1 MANKANLDRFCQR
14 IMYVYIYI
22 YIIYA
27 YLAYMHID
35 KICTVQMYANTL
47 YMCACIDKCVYMYG
61 IYMDAKYYIELF
73 I

>member
-1 MANKANLDRFCQR
+1 
-14 IMYVYIYI
+14 
-22 YIIYA
+22 
-27 YLAYMHID
+27 MHID